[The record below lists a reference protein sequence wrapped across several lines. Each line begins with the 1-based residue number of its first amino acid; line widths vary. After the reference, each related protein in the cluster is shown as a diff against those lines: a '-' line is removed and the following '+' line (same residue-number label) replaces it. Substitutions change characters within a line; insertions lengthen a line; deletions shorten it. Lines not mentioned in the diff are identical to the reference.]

1 MLVVIIIWTVIYPT
15 VKIFTVEIFWSLFKC
30 SLFNTSLWCW
40 TCRVSPTVPYALYIL
55 NIFLFITDEWV
66 CIYWQMNNLSWKDY
80 TLFGTLEMQGIII
93 IIMIGHDGC
102 CTFCPGDKLYGWD
115 LEKICVGFYPMP
127 FFFFL
132 NVFLI
137 FF

>member
-93 IIMIGHDGC
+93 IIIIMIGHDGC
-102 CTFCPGDKLYGWD
+102 CTFCPGDKLYG
-115 LEKICVGFYPMP
+115 LRFGENMCRILPYAV
-127 FFFFL
+127 FL

-137 FF
+137 YF